1 MYLPIISRL
10 FDISFTISSRSEA
23 IFHGKFCTNDK
34 IIRLAEIQCC
44 LLFEG
49 ALQKKEKINH
59 DMSLFVVWTWN
70 NSLYDSLTTIRR
82 PIKLSPRRVRWHL
95 SRPGPDLIGRCWNL
109 WNPLCRGPRSKTWF
123 SSRPKCVYNHGIKI
137 YDHTLVCWSLMSPI
151 AWHSNHQTI

>member
-1 MYLPIISRL
+1 MGGNLMRTNLRFETLLKTFMYLPIISRL

-59 DMSLFVVWTWN
+59 DMSLFVVWT
-70 NSLYDSLTTIRR
+70 
-82 PIKLSPRRVRWHL
+82 
-95 SRPGPDLIGRCWNL
+95 
-109 WNPLCRGPRSKTWF
+109 
-123 SSRPKCVYNHGIKI
+123 
-137 YDHTLVCWSLMSPI
+137 
-151 AWHSNHQTI
+151 